1 MKTIKI
7 TADNK
12 ISIIDVDFDN
22 YKAIQK
28 VIGGY
33 IETVKTQKMFDYFGR
48 PVLMLVDEDEYE
60 KQLSGNAVG
69 SFMYDFEKYGLPIL
83 GDIIFAQPA
92 GMYGEDMEGIGE
104 PEETMQMLMQRFSFL
119 ETVQKGW

>member
-48 PVLMLVDEDEYE
+48 PVLMLVDEDGYE

-119 ETVQKGW
+119 ETA

>member
-33 IETVKTQKMFDYFGR
+33 I
-48 PVLMLVDEDEYE
+48 
-60 KQLSGNAVG
+60 
-69 SFMYDFEKYGLPIL
+69 
-83 GDIIFAQPA
+83 
-92 GMYGEDMEGIGE
+92 
-104 PEETMQMLMQRFSFL
+104 
-119 ETVQKGW
+119 

>member
-33 IETVKTQKMFDYFGR
+33 IEMVKTQKMFDYFGR
-48 PVLMLVDEDEYE
+48 PVLMLVDEDGYE

-83 GDIIFAQPA
+83 GDIIFAQAA
-92 GMYGEDMEGIGE
+92 GECSEDMEGIGE
-104 PEETMQMLMQRFSFL
+104 PEETLEMLMERFRFL
-119 ETVQKGW
+119 EKVD

>member
-12 ISIIDVDFDN
+12 ISIVDVDFNN

-28 VIGGY
+28 VIGGH
-33 IETVKTQKMFDYFGR
+33 IEVVKTQTMFNFFGC
-48 PVLMLVDEDEYE
+48 PVLMIVDEDGYG
-60 KQLSGNAVG
+60 KRLQGNAVG

-92 GMYGEDMEGIGE
+92 GMYGDDMEGIGE
-104 PEETMQMLMQRFSFL
+104 PEETLEMLVERFKFL
-119 ETVQKGW
+119 EKV

>member
-7 TADNK
+7 TVDNK
-12 ISIIDVDFDN
+12 ISIIDVDFDD

-48 PVLMLVDEDEYE
+48 PILMLVDEDGYAKNLEI
-60 KQLSGNAVG
+60 NAVG
-69 SFMYDFEKYGLPIL
+69 SFLHDFGKYSSPIV

-92 GMYGEDMEGIGE
+92 GVYGEDMEGIGE
-104 PEETMQMLMQRFSFL
+104 PEETMEMLMERFGFL
-119 ETVQKGW
+119 EAV

>member
-22 YKAIQK
+22 YKAIQN

-33 IETVKTQKMFDYFGR
+33 IEMVKTQKMFDYFGR
-48 PVLMLVDEDEYE
+48 PVLMLVDEDGYE
-60 KQLSGNAVG
+60 KQLSGNAVA
-69 SFMYDFEKYGLPIL
+69 SFMYDFEKYGLPVL

-92 GMYGEDMEGIGE
+92 GEYGEDMEGIGE

-119 ETVQKGW
+119 ETA